1 MALALVGVGA
11 GRNRDRLIWLFC
23 IVLTGTAV
31 VLSLGPELRTAEG
44 VVSLPYRFFYRHVP
58 GFDSIRVPAR
68 ISVLALF
75 GIAVL
80 AGLGVWAL
88 LKRWRKRIAIAIL
101 GLLLLEYR
109 VYSLQDVFPEAPIP
123 SDADLWLA
131 RAEAPGP
138 VLILPIHEGREIQRE
153 SLRMYQSTVHFL
165 PLVNGY
171 SGWWPND
178 YWELVG
184 RLRHFPTARS
194 VRFLLERAP
203 VRYVVVHFDR
213 IPEPRRRELE
223 KGMERYRD
231 SMPLVF
237 RKGGDAIYEVRGPF
251 DPS

>member
-1 MALALVGVGA
+1 
-11 GRNRDRLIWLFC
+11 
-23 IVLTGTAV
+23 
-31 VLSLGPELRTAEG
+31 
-44 VVSLPYRFFYRHVP
+44 
-58 GFDSIRVPAR
+58 
-68 ISVLALF
+68 
-75 GIAVL
+75 
-80 AGLGVWAL
+80 
-88 LKRWRKRIAIAIL
+88 
-101 GLLLLEYR
+101 
-109 VYSLQDVFPEAPIP
+109 
-123 SDADLWLA
+123 
-131 RAEAPGP
+131 
-138 VLILPIHEGREIQRE
+138 
-153 SLRMYQSTVHFL
+153 MYQSTVHFL

-203 VRYVVVHFDR
+203 VRYVVVHYDR

>member
-1 MALALVGVGA
+1 MALALVGLGG

-23 IVLTGTAV
+23 IGLTAV
-31 VLSLGPELRTAEG
+31 AVILSLGPELRAAG
-44 VVSLPYRFFYRHVP
+44 GAIPLPYRFFYHHVP

-80 AGLGVWAL
+80 AGLGVSAL
-88 LKRWRKRIAIAIL
+88 VPRWKTPFVIATM

-109 VYSLQDVFPEAPIP
+109 TYSLADVFPDAPSP
-123 SDADLWLA
+123 SPADRWLA
-131 RAEAPGP
+131 GAEARGP
-138 VLILPIHEGREIQRE
+138 VLVLPIHEGREILRE
-153 SLRMYQSTVHFL
+153 SLPMYQSTAHFL

-184 RLRHFPTARS
+184 RLRHFPTSRS

-203 VRYVVVHFDR
+203 VRYIVVHYGR
-213 IPEPRRRELE
+213 IPEPRRGELE
-223 KGMERYRD
+223 RGMERYRE
-231 SMPLVF
+231 SMPMVF
-237 RKGGDAIYEVRGPF
+237 REGDDAVYEVRASA